1 MSAPV
6 EMLAVEHQA
15 PAPPSIGGGFWRA
28 SLRRLAGNRLGMLCG
43 LVIVV
48 IAILGIAAPLLTSMD
63 PGKTNLANTF
73 AAPGGDHPLGTDDVG
88 RDVFARLL
96 YGTRVSLGV
105 GLLAVVMA
113 LTVGTAVGLLAAYY
127 GGWVDEVLMR
137 FVDMLLAIPPVFL
150 FILLGILIEPGVITL
165 AGIIAFVFWAPMS
178 RLVRSEALSIKERDY
193 VLAARLIGA
202 SDVRL
207 LMRHILPNVMPIIIV
222 AASLA
227 MAEVML
233 VEAALDFLGLGIHPP
248 TSSWGN
254 MLTNAQN
261 YFGPAPL
268 LVIFPGAVIFIAV
281 LSANL
286 FGNAV
291 RDAFDPRL
299 RNY

>member
-6 EMLAVEHQA
+6 EMIALEQEAP
-15 PAPPSIGGGFWRA
+15 PAPVMGGGFWRA
-28 SLRRLAGNRLGMLCG
+28 SLRRLAANRLGVLCG

-48 IAILGIAAPLLTSMD
+48 IALLGICAPLLTDMD
-63 PGKTNLANTF
+63 PNKTDLANTF
-73 AAPGGDHPLGTDDVG
+73 ATPGGAHLLGTDDLG

-105 GLLAVVMA
+105 ALLSVLIA
-113 LTVGTAVGLLAAYY
+113 LTVGTTVGLVAAYY
-127 GGWVDEVLMR
+127 GRWVDEVLMR
-137 FVDMLLAIPPVFL
+137 VVDMLLAIPPVFL
-150 FILLGILIEPGVITL
+150 FILIAILIQPGVVTL
-165 AGIIAFVFWAPMS
+165 AAIIAFVFWAPMS

-202 SDVRL
+202 SDRRL
-207 LMRHILPNVMPIIIV
+207 LVRHILPNVLPIVIV

-248 TSSWGN
+248 TASWGN

-261 YFGPAPL
+261 YFGPAPF
-268 LVIFPGAVIFIAV
+268 LVIVPGAVIFVAV
-281 LSANL
+281 LAANL

-299 RNY
+299 RNR